1 MSDDPS
7 GAISNFNNIMKEV
20 SLTML
25 GFVSSIASICIFISV
40 YPAMPF
46 MGIVAFIAAM
56 LKTFFYIFRKL

>member
-7 GAISNFNNIMKEV
+7 GAISNFNEIMKEV

-25 GFVSSIASICIFISV
+25 GFVSSIASICVFLSV

>member
-7 GAISNFNNIMKEV
+7 GAISNFNEIMKEV

-25 GFVSSIASICIFISV
+25 GFVSSIASVCVFLSV